1 MRKIIMPTLVVLFLS
16 ILSAQEARKEPAPE
30 KKEKP
35 QVCITLTTADLEP
48 DLFGSAAPSAGPAPA
63 EMGEG
68 GDEGEGA
75 EKSAPE
81 KIKKKKDP
89 QDKVN
94 DKFQRQIA
102 AKMREVADMARQ
114 RDVAVLE
121 YNRLRNQF
129 FAQSDGVYQNNVLRQ
144 QRDSAFNRI
153 GDSEKA
159 LSKAQS
165 ELDDLQEQA
174 RKAGVPPGVIRQA
187 AEETDKEESSSEE
200 GSTEG
205 NPDND

>member
-16 ILSAQEARKEPAPE
+16 ILPAQEAKKEPAPE

-48 DLFGSAAPSAGPAPA
+48 DLFGAAAMPTGPAPA

-75 EKSAPE
+75 EKSAPD

-89 QDKVN
+89 QDKIN
-94 DKFQRQIA
+94 DRYQRQIA

-114 RDVAVLE
+114 RDVAMLE
-121 YNRLRNQF
+121 YNRLRNEF

-144 QRDSAFNRI
+144 QRDSAYNRI

-174 RKAGVPPGVIRQA
+174 RKAGVPSGIVRQA
-187 AEETDKEESSSEE
+187 ADDSEKGSPSSEE
-200 GSTEG
+200 GSDEG

>member
-1 MRKIIMPTLVVLFLS
+1 MRKIIVPTLVVLFLS
-16 ILSAQEARKEPAPE
+16 ILPAQEAKQVPTPE

-48 DLFGSAAPSAGPAPA
+48 DLFGAAAMPTGPAPA

-75 EKSAPE
+75 EKSAPD

-89 QDKVN
+89 QDKIN
-94 DKFQRQIA
+94 DKYQRKIA
-102 AKMREVADMARQ
+102 AKMREVADMERQ
-114 RDVAVLE
+114 RDVAMLE

-144 QRDSAFNRI
+144 QRDAAYNRI
-153 GDSEKA
+153 GDSERA
-159 LSKAQS
+159 LTKAQA

-174 RKAGVPPGVIRQA
+174 RKEGVPPGVLRQA
-187 AEETDKEESSSEE
+187 ASETEEPSSEE
-200 GSTEG
+200 GSEEENPG
-205 NPDND
+205 ND